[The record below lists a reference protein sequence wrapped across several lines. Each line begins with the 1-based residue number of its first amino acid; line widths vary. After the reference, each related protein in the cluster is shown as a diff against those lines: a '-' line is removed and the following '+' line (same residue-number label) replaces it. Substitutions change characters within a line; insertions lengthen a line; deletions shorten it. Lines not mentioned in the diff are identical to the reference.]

1 MIEPILI
8 VVFISFSV
16 LTVSLVSIFG
26 WYMAGEKRDLN
37 RRLAEITV
45 ESGARITDIPSI
57 LKGEELSQIPFL
69 DRQLRKSAIAYR
81 LQRLIEE
88 ANLSIKVGQL
98 VLFMLVLASVG
109 LIFTIRS
116 HSPLLMAAS
125 VCVFGS
131 LPILAVV
138 RIRNKR
144 IKTFEQQ
151 FPDALDMMR
160 NAIRAGFALNRAL
173 QLVGTESPDPVGM
186 EFRKASDEISLGIPL
201 RDALLNLNNRIDS
214 MDLKLFST
222 AVIIQRESGGNLN
235 EILFKLS
242 STIRAR
248 FKLAGQI
255 KVFTAQ
261 GRLSQL
267 ILGLLPI
274 GFGMVISVM
283 NPEYITVLFREPL
296 GHTLLII
303 AVFMQLAG
311 YIVIRNILRIRLQ

>member
-1 MIEPILI
+1 MIQTTLI
-8 VVFISFSV
+8 IVFLSFSV
-16 LTVSLVSIFG
+16 LTVTVVSIFG
-26 WYMAGEKRDLN
+26 WYMAGENRNLN
-37 RRLAEITV
+37 RRMAEIAV
-45 ESGARITDIPSI
+45 DSGVRPSDMPSI

-69 DRQLRKSAIAYR
+69 DRQLRKTEIAYR
-81 LQRLIEE
+81 LRRLLDS
-88 ANLSIKVGQL
+88 ANLSMKVGQL
-98 VLFMLVLASVG
+98 VLFMLTLASIG
-109 LIFTIRS
+109 LVFTVRS
-116 HSPLLMAAS
+116 GNILLMAAAPF
-125 VCVFGS
+125 VFGS
-131 LPILAVV
+131 MPILAVI
-138 RIRNKR
+138 RIRNRR

-160 NAIRAGFALNRAL
+160 NAVRAGFALNRAL
-173 QLVGTESPDPVGM
+173 QLVGNESPDPVGM
-186 EFRKASDEISLGIPL
+186 EFRKTSEEISLGIPM
-201 RDALLNLNNRIDS
+201 RDALLNLNRRIDS

-222 AVIIQRESGGNLN
+222 ALVIQRESGGNLN

-274 GFGMVISVM
+274 GFGLVISVI
-283 NPEYITVLFREPL
+283 NPDYISVLFREPL
-296 GHTLLII
+296 GHTLLAI
-303 AVFMQLAG
+303 AVVMQIAG